1 MPILPQ
7 QDSRQQ
13 IALGHLKL
21 CREQLE
27 QAQRSRA
34 LYVDL
39 ARKYGL
45 SNQSIGDAL
54 GITEAGVRRILAGS

>member
-1 MPILPQ
+1 MPILPEP
-7 QDSRQQ
+7 DSRQQ

-27 QAQRSRA
+27 QAKRSRA

-54 GITEAGVRRILAGS
+54 GITEAGVRRIVAGS

>member
-1 MPILPQ
+1 MPILPEP
-7 QDSRQQ
+7 DSRQQ

-21 CREQLE
+21 CREQLDHAK
-27 QAQRSRA
+27 QSRA

-54 GITEAGVRRILAGS
+54 GITEAGVRRIMAGS

>member
-1 MPILPQ
+1 MPIVAEP
-7 QDSRQQ
+7 DTRQQ

-21 CREQLE
+21 CREELE
-27 QAQRSRA
+27 QAKRSRG

-45 SNQSIGDAL
+45 SNQAIGEAL
-54 GITEAGVRRILAGS
+54 GITEAGVRRIMAGI

>member
-1 MPILPQ
+1 MTIVSET
-7 QDSRQQ
+7 DSRQQ

-21 CREQLE
+21 CREELA
-27 QAQRSRA
+27 QAKRSRA

-39 ARKYGL
+39 AKTYGL
-45 SNQSIGDAL
+45 SNQAIGDAL